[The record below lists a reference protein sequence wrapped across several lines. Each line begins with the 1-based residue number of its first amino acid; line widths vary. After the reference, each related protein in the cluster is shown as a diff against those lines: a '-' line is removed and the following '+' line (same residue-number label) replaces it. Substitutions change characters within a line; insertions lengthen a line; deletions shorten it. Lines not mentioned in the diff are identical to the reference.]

1 MLHEI
6 DEALRRLLAPAVEGD
21 VAFDAPT
28 RDWAARRNAPTLNA
42 YLYDI
47 REDVARRERG
57 AYAERDAQG
66 VVTRKRRPPRWFR
79 LSYLVTAW
87 TSRPEDE
94 HRLLAGAMALLL
106 PHEVL
111 PEETVP
117 ESVRSIT
124 TQLPVSVAVPPAESR
139 SLADIWSALGGELK
153 PSLDVVITT
162 PFPVTPVYDAAPPVT
177 EGEIVVR
184 GVTGVPAASGSRL
197 MRRQG
202 AVRVTHRARTPE
214 GDTSAEGAKGTK
226 GAEVVSEA
234 EKSSAASEALEGLEG
249 LESGNGSGGR
259 GPQDGDVS

>member
-1 MLHEI
+1 MIHEI
-6 DEALRRLLAPAVEGD
+6 DEALRRLLAPAVTGD

-57 AYAERDAQG
+57 AYAERDAG
-66 VVTRKRRPPRWFR
+66 GAVTRRRQPPRWFR

-111 PEETVP
+111 AGDAVP
-117 ESVRSIT
+117 ESVRPIT
-124 TQLPVSVAVPPAESR
+124 ASLPLTVAVPPAESR

-162 PFPVTPVYDAAPPVT
+162 PFPVTPVYDVAPPVT
-177 EGEIVVR
+177 EAEIVVR
-184 GVTGVPAASGSRL
+184 GTDGVPAATRPRMIRRAGSK
-197 MRRQG
+197 G
-202 AVRVTHRARTPE
+202 GGSTSAAE
-214 GDTSAEGAKGTK
+214 GDAKGRA
-226 GAEVVSEA
+226 GA
-234 EKSSAASEALEGLEG
+234 
-249 LESGNGSGGR
+249 
-259 GPQDGDVS
+259 

>member
-1 MLHEI
+1 MIHEI
-6 DEALRRLLAPAVEGD
+6 DEALRALLSPAVTGD
-21 VAFDAPT
+21 VAFEAPT

-66 VVTRKRRPPRWFR
+66 IVTRRRRPPRWFR

-94 HRLLAGAMALLL
+94 HRLLSGAMALLL

-111 PEETVP
+111 SGAAVP
-117 ESVRSIT
+117 ESVRPIT
-124 TQLPVSVAVPPAESR
+124 SSLPLSVAVPPAESR

-153 PSLDVVITT
+153 PSLDVVVTT
-162 PFPVTPVYDAAPPVT
+162 PFPVTPVYDVAPPVT

-184 GVTGVPAASGSRL
+184 GTDGVPAGSRPRM
-197 MRRQG
+197 MRRPVVEEAAG
-202 AVRVTHRARTPE
+202 TA
-214 GDTSAEGAKGTK
+214 SGAKG
-226 GAEVVSEA
+226 GERA
-234 EKSSAASEALEGLEG
+234 
-249 LESGNGSGGR
+249 
-259 GPQDGDVS
+259 